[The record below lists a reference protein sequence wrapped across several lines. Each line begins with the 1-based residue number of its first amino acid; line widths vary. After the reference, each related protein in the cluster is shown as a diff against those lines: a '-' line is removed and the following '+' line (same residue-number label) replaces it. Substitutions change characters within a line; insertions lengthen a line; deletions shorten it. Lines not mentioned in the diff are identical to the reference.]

1 MDHKLPQGSNIPT
14 ANNSETFLVFFLCEF

>member
-14 ANNSETFLVFFLCEF
+14 TTKNETFLVFLVCEF